1 MSYITVKF
9 IGKEYSIP
17 QDVLTYIDL
26 LSFTDS
32 VQKQLFG
39 VFVRKLKNE
48 IAKDNIGLLG
58 DEDLT
63 AEIEQQVG
71 RFIAKL
77 CDNGIFTRTIS
88 DYLTNNKGYQLIFQ
102 VNKAALEKMKSLLI
116 REMDEWQSGYEN
128 AVSNAESHVTGMG
141 FSIWSS
147 SFVNHAIYAAM

>member
-1 MSYITVKF
+1 MSNMNVRF

-17 QDVLTYIDL
+17 EDILTYIDL

-39 VFVRKLKNE
+39 AFVRKLKNE

-88 DYLTNNKGYQLIFQ
+88 DYLKNNKGYQLISE
-102 VNKAALEKMKSLLI
+102 VNKTARPYGKS
-116 REMDEWQSGYEN
+116 
-128 AVSNAESHVTGMG
+128 
-141 FSIWSS
+141 
-147 SFVNHAIYAAM
+147 HASYM

>member
-26 LSFTDS
+26 LSFTDG

-39 VFVRKLKNE
+39 AFVCKLKNE
-48 IAKDNIGLLG
+48 IAKDNMGLLG
-58 DEDLT
+58 DEDLAT
-63 AEIEQQVG
+63 EIEQQIG

-88 DYLTNNKGYQLIFQ
+88 DYLKNNKGYQLISE
-102 VNKAALEKMKSLLI
+102 VNKAALNKMKSLLI
-116 REMDEWQSGYEN
+116 QEMHCAQRLVLYLKPLCCFM
-128 AVSNAESHVTGMG
+128 VLYVKTC
-141 FSIWSS
+141 
-147 SFVNHAIYAAM
+147 